1 MSLRCMVTLQYGNL
15 SLGQVYLLKRFTS
28 MKKRFIIL
36 ICHVDRQKQTFTC
49 GIICHK
55 FFIFLI
61 CKLINVFSY
70 V

>member
-1 MSLRCMVTLQYGNL
+1 M
-15 SLGQVYLLKRFTS
+15 LKRFIS
-28 MKKRFIIL
+28 MKKRFTIL
-36 ICHVDRQKQTFTC
+36 IYQVDRQKQTFTC